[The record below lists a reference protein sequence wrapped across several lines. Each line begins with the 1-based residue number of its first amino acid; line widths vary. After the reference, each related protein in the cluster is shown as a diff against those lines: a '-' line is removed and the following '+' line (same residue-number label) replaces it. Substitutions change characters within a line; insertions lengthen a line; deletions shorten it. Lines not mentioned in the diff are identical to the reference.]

1 MFENETY
8 ETILSRM
15 LARFPSTID
24 KREGSVLWDLL
35 SPKAIELAQAYA
47 SLDNVLNY
55 TFATTTYG
63 EYLDRKVAERGIFR
77 KFGKAKGLV
86 NISVPIGTEVVT
98 GTRVSTNEQNP
109 VYFTISESAVAE
121 NGIVSVT
128 AEAEEVG
135 EIGNVLAGTITVI
148 YGELADI
155 ATVTNP
161 ATFTGGINEESDEE
175 LLQRYLE
182 DVQKPTTSGNKYHYI
197 KWAKEI
203 PGVADARCYP
213 LWNGP
218 GTVKVV
224 VINAQKRSPAQSVI
238 NEVAEYIESVKPVLA
253 DVTIEGVEEVSIDIS
268 VKLTLKPG
276 ADLEVTRSSLISN
289 VVKYFESMAFEET
302 DDYKVR
308 YTAIGNAI
316 LDATGVLD
324 YSDLKINNITSNIA
338 LTETEVPVIG
348 AVTITTE

>member
-8 ETILSRM
+8 ENILNRM

-24 KREGSVLWDLL
+24 KREGSVLRDLL

-47 SLDNVLNY
+47 SLDRVLDY

-77 KFGKAKGLV
+77 KAGKAKGPV
-86 NISVPIGTEVVT
+86 NITVPTGTEVVE

-109 VYFTISESAVAE
+109 VYFTTTETVVAVNDSA
-121 NGIVSVT
+121 IVTV
-128 AEAEEVG
+128 EAEEIG
-135 EIGNVLAGTITVI
+135 EAGNVLAGTVTVI
-148 YGELADI
+148 YGGLADI
-155 ATVTNP
+155 ATITNP
-161 ATFTGGINEESDEE
+161 ETFTGGINEESDEE

-182 DVQKPTTSGNKYHYI
+182 DVQKPTTSGNKNDYV
-197 KWAKEI
+197 KWAKEV
-203 PGVADARCYP
+203 PGIADAKCYP
-213 LWNGP
+213 KWNGV

-224 VINAQKRSPAQSVI
+224 VINPQKRSPAQSVL
-238 NEVAEYIESVKPVLA
+238 NEVANYIESVRPALA
-253 DVTIEGVEEVSIDIS
+253 DVTVVGVNEVSIDIN
-268 VKLTLKPG
+268 VKLTLKSG
-276 ADLEVTRSSLISN
+276 TDLENVRTTLTSN
-289 VVKYFESMAFEET
+289 VIKYFESMAFEET

-316 LDATGVLD
+316 LDATGVID
-324 YSDLKINNITSNIA
+324 YSDLKINNLTSNIA